1 MEILTVN
8 DSKQFKGADVDA
20 LIDAKSNV
28 VQLRPGHYHLLH
40 LNKGYSIEVVEQDI
54 ATKTLVL
61 KVNGTLY
68 KVSAKDRFDI
78 LLDKLGIISTSQQKH
93 SVLKAPM
100 PGLVLDIRVSVGQTV
115 KKGDTL
121 IVLEAMKMENSLKAP
136 HDGTIQSIDV
146 QTALAVEKGQ
156 TLLQF
161 Q

>member
-61 KVNGTLY
+61 KGELSNHCQAL
-68 KVSAKDRFDI
+68 FNI
-78 LLDKLGIISTSQQKH
+78 LLDKLGISSTSQQKH